1 MTFFLVC
8 SMIARMKISLD
19 VSSAARAESTGVA
32 MYIRRMVAA
41 FSRVGSDHHFTLV
54 TRASRLKN
62 VFRLPKL
69 SAPNF
74 SNKLML
80 EGLHP
85 FFSRS
90 QDIFHGFDA
99 RLPGRWMK
107 AKTVVTIHD
116 VFSSLQSTEFATA
129 EFRAMKKK
137 RYVELVERADRIL
150 CVSHA
155 VKRDVIAT
163 LNPDPAKLRV
173 IYEAGGEGF
182 GKRSN
187 EIVQTVRKKYGLDRP
202 YFIFVG
208 SINKRKNVLMQVKA
222 FLRARRA
229 AKSDALFV
237 IVGRVGFGGEEIRK
251 SIAQEEGADAVR
263 MVGYVEGDDIPALY
277 SGARALLFVTLYEGF
292 GIPAVEAF
300 ACGCPVIGANVGS
313 VPEIVGEAGLL
324 ADPRS
329 EESIANQIERLIT
342 DDTLHATLASRGLA
356 CAKDF
361 SWDKAARECLKL
373 YSELLK

>member
-1 MTFFLVC
+1 MN
-8 SMIARMKISLD
+8 ISLD

-41 FSRVGSDHHFTLV
+41 FARAGGAHRFTLV

-62 VFRLPKL
+62 IFRLPDL
-69 SAPNF
+69 PADNF
-74 SNKLML
+74 RNKLML
-80 EGLHP
+80 EGCHP
-85 FFSRS
+85 FFARS
-90 QDIFHGFDA
+90 QHVFHGLDA

-116 VFSSLQSTEFATA
+116 VFSSLQSTEFASA
-129 EFRAMKKK
+129 DFRAMKTK
-137 RYVELVERADRIL
+137 RYRELVERADRIV

-173 IYEAGGEGF
+173 VYEAGGEGF
-182 GKRSN
+182 APRPV
-187 EIVQTVRKKYGLDRP
+187 EIVQAVRKKYALDRP
-202 YFIFVG
+202 YMIFVG
-208 SINKRKNVLMQVKA
+208 SINKRKNVLLQARA

-229 AKSDALFV
+229 AKSDALFA
-237 IVGRVGFGGEEIRK
+237 IAGRIGFGGDEIRAM
-251 SIAQEEGADAVR
+251 IAQEEGGSAIKIL
-263 MVGYVEGDDIPALY
+263 GYVPDEDIPALY
-277 SGARALLFVTLYEGF
+277 SGARGLLFATLYEGF

-313 VPEIVGEAGLL
+313 VPEIVADAGLL

-329 EESIANQIERLIT
+329 EEAVASQIERLLT
-342 DDTLHATLASRGLA
+342 DDALHASLSAKGLERA
-356 CAKDF
+356 GLF
-361 SWDKAARECLKL
+361 SWDKAARECLDM
-373 YSELLK
+373 YAAM